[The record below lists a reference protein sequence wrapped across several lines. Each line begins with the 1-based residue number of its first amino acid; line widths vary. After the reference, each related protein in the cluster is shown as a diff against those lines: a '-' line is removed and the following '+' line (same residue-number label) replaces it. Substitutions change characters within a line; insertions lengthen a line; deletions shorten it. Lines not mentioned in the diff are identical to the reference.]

1 MADPERPQ
9 RSQTQRKDV
18 LVEEL
23 RGKPTLG
30 IPTAAGDAAWAG
42 RAETQTRL
50 ESPDNEEGGSIARVI
65 MFDYDGVIVDSLR
78 VFGNACAKA
87 FRAAGLPQFGTVEA
101 ILTLHEQNWFA
112 ALAAVGIPEATGQE
126 IENAAARACE
136 QADLRPFP
144 GVREVIATLSKTS
157 TLIVVTSSRARVVEA
172 FLASH
177 RIAGVSRIMG
187 SDGET
192 SKVAKMAAVR
202 AEFGEGR
209 DYWYVGDTVGDI
221 VEAKE
226 ADVHTIATSWGWHS
240 ATRLLEAHPE
250 YLVDEPAELLS
261 ILNRHHPFSES

>member
-1 MADPERPQ
+1 MVA
-9 RSQTQRKDV
+9 K
-18 LVEEL
+18 
-23 RGKPTLG
+23 
-30 IPTAAGDAAWAG
+30 
-42 RAETQTRL
+42 
-50 ESPDNEEGGSIARVI
+50 VI
-65 MFDYDGVIVDSLR
+65 MFDYDGVIVDSLQ
-78 VFGNACAKA
+78 VFGTACAKA
-87 FRAAGLPQFGTVEA
+87 FRAAGFPQLGTVEA

-112 ALAAVGIPEATGQE
+112 ALAAVGIPEATVQE
-126 IENAAARACE
+126 IEDAAACACE

-144 GVREVIATLSKTS
+144 GIREVIATLSKTS

-202 AEFGEGR
+202 AEFGDGR

-221 VEAKE
+221 VEARA

-240 ATRLLEAHPE
+240 ATRLLKAHPDH
-250 YLVDEPAELLS
+250 LSNEPAELLS
-261 ILNRHHPFSES
+261 ILDRHHKRGQS